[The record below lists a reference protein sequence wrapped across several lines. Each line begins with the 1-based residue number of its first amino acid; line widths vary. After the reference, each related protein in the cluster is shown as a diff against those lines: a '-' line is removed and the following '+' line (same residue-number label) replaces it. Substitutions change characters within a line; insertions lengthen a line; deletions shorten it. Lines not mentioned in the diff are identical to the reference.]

1 MRPYLELQSY
11 SNTVTTLFLYGQ
23 QVYKPSM
30 AELGLYMFQ
39 LELLV
44 QELLPELHAHFQ
56 SQSFHTSMYAS
67 SWFLTLFTS
76 VLPLPVATR
85 CMDLFLSEGIEM
97 VFRLGIAILQICKED
112 ILLLDM
118 EEMIKVNYAPPSR
131 ILVR

>member
-1 MRPYLELQSY
+1 
-11 SNTVTTLFLYGQ
+11 
-23 QVYKPSM
+23 M

-76 VLPLPVATR
+76 VLPFPVATR

-118 EEMIKVNYAPPSR
+118 EEMIKVITAVVYGALRTNKITRTKAVKTWVCALGYTKSK
-131 ILVR
+131 V

>member
-1 MRPYLELQSY
+1 
-11 SNTVTTLFLYGQ
+11 
-23 QVYKPSM
+23 M

-76 VLPLPVATR
+76 VLPFPVATR

-118 EEMIKVNYAPPSR
+118 EEMIKVITAVVHGALRTNKITRTKAVKTWVCALGYTKSK
-131 ILVR
+131 V